1 MKKNMKRLYQQ
12 VIMDHNKKPRN
23 FNNIENTTHFAQ
35 GINPLCG
42 DEYQLFLEIKN
53 NIIENIGFTG
63 TGCAISKSV
72 SSMMTEEVKEKTIE
86 HALKMKDKFIELL
99 TENISADEAKH
110 LLGHL
115 TLFESVKEFP
125 IRVKCATLI
134 WRALEAAITKNNDKV
149 TTE

>member
-1 MKKNMKRLYQQ
+1 
-12 VIMDHNKKPRN
+12 
-23 FNNIENTTHFAQ
+23 
-35 GINPLCG
+35 
-42 DEYQLFLEIKN
+42 
-53 NIIENIGFTG
+53 
-63 TGCAISKSV
+63 
-72 SSMMTEEVKEKTIE
+72 
-86 HALKMKDKFIELL
+86 MKDKFIELL

>member
-1 MKKNMKRLYQQ
+1 MKRLYQQ

-23 FNNIENTTHFAQ
+23 FSTIENTTHFAQ

-72 SSMMTEEVKEKTIE
+72 SSMMTEEVKGKNHRTC
-86 HALKMKDKFIELL
+86 
-99 TENISADEAKH
+99 
-110 LLGHL
+110 
-115 TLFESVKEFP
+115 VKNERQ
-125 IRVKCATLI
+125 IY
-134 WRALEAAITKNNDKV
+134 
-149 TTE
+149 